1 MSECVVVSLLS
12 SRAEAKA
19 SQQVK
24 ELEVVVASL
33 QQSLQANQLK
43 HSKITA
49 SLASLSCGPE
59 EGQSEQRSP
68 VGRHSATGDTSAREC
83 VHVDVGHIS
92 NAVTIMA
99 IVMIIIQTHHAAR
112 V

>member
-1 MSECVVVSLLS
+1 MKELQVVVS
-12 SRAEAKA
+12 
-19 SQQVK
+19 
-24 ELEVVVASL
+24 SL

-68 VGRHSATGDTSAREC
+68 VGRHSATGDTSARDC
-83 VHVDVGHIS
+83 MH
-92 NAVTIMA
+92 VTIMG
-99 IVMIIIQTHHAAR
+99 IIMVIYKHTMQHGFSVSYNRMMFPHSMDPFCIPDCANSRATS
-112 V
+112 